1 MRAEPTRAD
10 PLSRLRER
18 ARVRDS
24 ERARVRARTLRAT
37 STDAER
43 LLWSRLRDRRFGGSR
58 FRRQHP
64 IGPFFADFACVEAK
78 LIIEVDG
85 GQHYE
90 ADVQRSDATR
100 SHELQCRGYDVLR
113 FSNREVLGEV
123 DGVLTRVLAWLRMHR
138 GTDPHPG
145 PLPLA
150 GEGDSD
156 E

>member
-1 MRAEPTRAD
+1 MRAEPAKAD

-64 IGPFFADFACVEAK
+64 IGPFFADFAC
-78 LIIEVDG
+78 
-85 GQHYE
+85 QHYE

>member
-1 MRAEPTRAD
+1 
-10 PLSRLRER
+10 
-18 ARVRDS
+18 
-24 ERARVRARTLRAT
+24 VRARTLRAT

-64 IGPFFADFACVEAK
+64 IGPFFADFAC
-78 LIIEVDG
+78 
-85 GQHYE
+85 QHYE

>member
-64 IGPFFADFACVEAK
+64 IGPFFADFAC
-78 LIIEVDG
+78 
-85 GQHYE
+85 QHYE